1 MSEET
6 ERQVT
11 ATEGVKKKIKDL
23 KFEATR
29 NAVYHSWRKHHF
41 DSVNRIANFLVVLLG
56 AAAFSDLAN
65 EYIFAKASQIFG
77 GLAAVVGAAQLV
89 FDFGVRAREHD
100 FLQRRFYEL
109 AAEISETPEP
119 TEAAVAQWQADLL
132 KLYAEEPTQMRALDA
147 MAYNAV
153 AESIGRGQYRVK
165 ITWFQT
171 LFSQI
176 LPFDRSKFPYVSS
189 PIPENSRTL
198 G

>member
-109 AAEISETPEP
+109 AAEISETP
-119 TEAAVAQWQADLL
+119 DLL